1 MNSLFSVSNNN
12 ANNNF
17 FSSMLG
23 ASSGSA
29 SSILSDWSMIKNGTY
44 YKLAKAYYGK
54 NGAVSD
60 SQSTGIKSQDK
71 TVSKTENKAEKTAL
85 TTAKGNADALKKA
98 ADTLMATGKNAVF
111 NKKTVTNAETGKTTE
126 QYDTDG
132 IYKAVK
138 NFVDSYNDVV
148 KNTIDSDT
156 VSVLRKTM
164 NMVGATKTNANLLE
178 KMGIKIKEDN
188 TLTIDEETFKKTDM
202 VITKSLFN
210 GSFSFADRIGQ
221 YAEDINT
228 LASNA
233 LRSMDKGTTYRASG
247 AYASNASSVG
257 SMYDSNF

>member
-12 ANNNF
+12 ANNNL
-17 FSSMLG
+17 FSSMFG
-23 ASSGSA
+23 SSSDSG

-54 NGAVSD
+54 NTSV
-60 SQSTGIKSQDK
+60 SQSTGVKSRDKKIKS
-71 TVSKTENKAEKTAL
+71 ENAAEKTAL
-85 TTAKGNADALKKA
+85 TTAKGNASALKKA
-98 ADTLMATGKNAVF
+98 ADALKTTDKSSVF
-111 NKKTVTNAETGKTTE
+111 NKKTITNAETGETSE

-138 NFVDSYNDVV
+138 SYIDSYNEVV

-164 NMVGATKTNANLLE
+164 NMAGATKSNANMLE
-178 KMGIKIKEDN
+178 KMGITIKADN
-188 TLTIDEETFKKTDM
+188 TLEINEDTFKKTDM
-202 VITKSLFN
+202 IMVKSLFN
-210 GSFSFADRIGQ
+210 GSYSLSDRVGQ

-228 LASNA
+228 LASNT
-233 LRSMDKGTTYRASG
+233 LKSIDKGTYKASG
-247 AYASNASSVG
+247 SYASNALSVG